1 MNMGKLLQRME
12 DMLEALIVGVI
23 VLSLSPL
30 LLIKEIFS
38 KNHD

>member
-1 MNMGKLLQRME
+1 MGKLLQRME
-12 DMLEALIVGVI
+12 DMLEALIVGII

-38 KNHD
+38 KKYD